1 MFFSWHGGDMR
12 KTFFLL
18 FCVLTIGVF
27 ILSACNLP
35 ANSAPA
41 EVSSLTEQSLTTA
54 TATIEL
60 TPTQAEAT
68 VTQTPDMTATE
79 TPLPEPSVT
88 ATPEIPSAEIVRES
102 NCRVGPAGNYML
114 VAKYQV
120 GQKLEII
127 AKDLGGAYWF
137 VRNPEKPEEQC
148 YLLAQNIKINGDISA
163 LPKFTPQ
170 PSPTA
175 APYFNVSFKKFDTC
189 KGERFATFV
198 VENIGSIP
206 FRSAYVKVLD
216 QKVNK
221 SVEQALNAFDLMAGC
236 VLAKNIAPLDHGA
249 TGYVS
254 SPPFKWAVNENKLRA
269 AIMLCTEKNLKG
281 ICVTQNID
289 VKK

>member
-1 MFFSWHGGDMR
+1 
-12 KTFFLL
+12 
-18 FCVLTIGVF
+18 
-27 ILSACNLP
+27 
-35 ANSAPA
+35 
-41 EVSSLTEQSLTTA
+41 
-54 TATIEL
+54 
-60 TPTQAEAT
+60 
-68 VTQTPDMTATE
+68 
-79 TPLPEPSVT
+79 
-88 ATPEIPSAEIVRES
+88 
-102 NCRVGPAGNYML
+102 
-114 VAKYQV
+114 
-120 GQKLEII
+120 
-127 AKDLGGAYWF
+127 
-137 VRNPEKPEEQC
+137 
-148 YLLAQNIKINGDISA
+148 

-175 APYFNVSFKKFDTC
+175 APYFKVSFKKFDTC
-189 KGERFATFV
+189 KGEKFATFV

-206 FRSAYVKVLD
+206 FRSAYVKVID